1 MTQFKPFQAS
11 VEPSKCSK
19 IFCGRSAPQLR
30 CWEDSEYPSLQIHPS
45 FLEAHSLLMLV
56 VLNRQSKN
64 LFQQPQAI
72 RDSENDKYEMTVISD
87 KISFIKISL
96 IAVINDK

>member
-1 MTQFKPFQAS
+1 
-11 VEPSKCSK
+11 
-19 IFCGRSAPQLR
+19 
-30 CWEDSEYPSLQIHPS
+30 
-45 FLEAHSLLMLV
+45 MLV

-96 IAVINDK
+96 IAMINDK